1 MFAVPQG
8 SYHTIKPFCVN
19 FFESY
24 GKVSTDVF
32 ISKKSIENG
41 KTENLAK
48 LDIHA
53 LFISNAFF
61 KSTSPVD
68 TGRKLNVHKTF
79 RRRPGRPV
87 STGSVLLN
95 FFMN

>member
-1 MFAVPQG
+1 MAKFLL
-8 SYHTIKPFCVN
+8 
-19 FFESY
+19 
-24 GKVSTDVF
+24 STDIL
-32 ISKKSIENG
+32 ISKKSIVIRNG
-41 KTENLAK
+41 KTENLAM
-48 LDIHA
+48 LDVHGF
-53 LFISNAFF
+53 FINNAFL
-61 KSTSPVD
+61 KSASPVD